1 MKLEYVPLLQIQR
14 DLYRLPRGYD
24 RFREYLRTMTDAELN
39 DLKLPPLVAMN
50 PMGKE
55 HLPALLDALLAL
67 DADAVVARA
76 VAEAEPQLAHVPGEF
91 KIGLAIADD
100 LKGGWTNRYST
111 EFSLLFETKPIH
123 KRKWLSAILWSNEA
137 PSVET
142 TRVTTLTT
150 IFRAAYIQQ
159 YGFALTLRE
168 MLAQEG
174 YAMAMAGCTQPVL
187 DEADLAYTREIM
199 APHKDAKDRPTVMAC
214 LFGDV
219 AAHNLG
225 YPPQGLS
232 PRAGLALALHE
243 AKQLKSK

>member
-1 MKLEYVPLLQIQR
+1 MVDAETR
-14 DLYRLPRGYD
+14 DL
-24 RFREYLRTMTDAELN
+24 N
-39 DLKLPPLVAMN
+39 LPPLVAMN

-55 HLPALLDALLAL
+55 HLPALLDALLAF
-67 DADAVVARA
+67 DADTVVARA
-76 VAEAEPQLAHVPGEF
+76 VTEAKPQLADVPGEF

-100 LKGGWTNRYST
+100 LRGGWTNRYST

-123 KRKWLSAILWSNEA
+123 KRKWLSAILWSSET

-142 TRVTTLTT
+142 TRETTLTT

-159 YGFALTLRE
+159 HGFALTLRE

-174 YAMAMAGCTQPVL
+174 YAMAMAHCTQPRL
-187 DEADLAYTREIM
+187 DDADLAFTRDII
-199 APHKDAKDRPTVMAC
+199 APYLEAKDRPTVMAC

-232 PRAGLALALHE
+232 PRAGLAVALYDAAAGLHG
-243 AKQLKSK
+243 KR